1 MFLNRLDFNSKEV
14 FLFLAKY
21 IIQADS
27 SYVEI
32 EEVLINKYLQEMN
45 ITNIKFEKNESLLQE
60 YIKRVTNKEYQKIIL
75 IELLG
80 IVYNDNVMTS
90 VEKEIIDTIVDIWNV
105 NSSLVVVYGEWSK
118 NLLSLYVQ
126 GEALLE
132 LN

>member
-1 MFLNRLDFNSKEV
+1 MFLNRLDSNSKEV

-21 IIQADS
+21 IIHTDS
-27 SYVEI
+27 SFVEI

-45 ITNIKFEKNESLLQE
+45 ITNIKFEKDESLLQE
-60 YIKRVTNKEYQKIIL
+60 YIKRVTNKEHQKIIL

>member
-1 MFLNRLDFNSKEV
+1 MFLNRLDNTSKEV
-14 FLFLAKY
+14 FLSLAYY
-21 IIQADS
+21 ISTIDS
-27 SYVEI
+27 SYSNIQKTLI
-32 EEVLINKYLQEMN
+32 EKYLKE
-45 ITNIKFEKNESLLQE
+45 TNIADIDFNVNTFSLVDC
-60 YIKRVTNKEYQKIIL
+60 IKEVTNKDYQKIIL

-80 IVYNDNVMTS
+80 IVYNDNIITTT
-90 VEKEIIDTIVDIWNV
+90 EKDMIDTIVDTWNV

>member
-1 MFLNRLDFNSKEV
+1 MFLNRLDSNSKEV

-21 IIQADS
+21 IIEADS

-32 EEVLINKYLQEMN
+32 QEELINKYLQEMN
-45 ITNIKFEKNESLLQE
+45 ITDIEFEKDEFLLQE
-60 YIKRVTNKEYQKIIL
+60 YIKKVTNKDHQKIIL

-90 VEKEIIDTIVDIWNV
+90 IEKEIIDTIVDIWNM
-105 NSSLVVVYGEWSK
+105 NSSLVVVYAEWSK
-118 NLLSLYVQ
+118 SLLSLYVQ